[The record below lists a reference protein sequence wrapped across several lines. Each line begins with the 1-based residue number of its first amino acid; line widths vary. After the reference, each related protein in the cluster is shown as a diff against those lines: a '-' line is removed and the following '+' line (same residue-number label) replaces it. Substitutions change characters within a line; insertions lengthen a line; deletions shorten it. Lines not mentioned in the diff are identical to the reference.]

1 MPLGGCQIVNFEIHG
16 AVCNSRVGSLGSAR
30 PNRPG
35 GGTSR
40 CRKLALLMTNG
51 FSLDQAIHELV
62 EVRNGLYAW
71 LQPRP
76 KITIQAPKNPRGR
89 SGPYDKKGRP
99 RASATAEPTKVTAL
113 LEQEIAQGFVEKVQ
127 GGHAELLERCSAED
141 LAIGKLGLQ
150 LAGSSFFCRKG

>member
-89 SGPYDKKGRP
+89 SGPYDKKGRGKGKDGKGKKG
-99 RASATAEPTKVTAL
+99 A
-113 LEQEIAQGFVEKVQ
+113 VQ
-127 GGHAELLERCSAED
+127 TCHAFQAGKCTYDKCRFAHECEHCGHAHYRTAPRPWRPVRGVRS
-141 LAIGKLGLQ
+141 
-150 LAGSSFFCRKG
+150 